1 MAYRTGRYADAL
13 SVFEAQLARRP
24 DSPLV
29 GQFNYWIGR
38 SAEQQGQTDRAV
50 KAYQEVCRRS
60 LRSFYCYQ
68 AGVRLAQLKGAEG
81 AAVNGIS
88 IEAAGGDPGGPT
100 VVLPEGGRRAFSR
113 DRHYLIALELIS
125 LRLREEAARELAV
138 LGERYASDKTAA
150 LKLAELHY
158 AAGNFQHSLR
168 LVRLYFQDVLERGGE
183 DVPARFW
190 EYAYPTDFVQWLR
203 QKTPPMKA
211 DPYLVAA
218 VVREESAFDARAV
231 SPVGARGLMQLMPY
245 TAEWVAR
252 QVGLKDYRNNLLM
265 DEDVN
270 VRLGSWYLQHL
281 IRRFNGNW
289 VLAVAGYN
297 AGPEAVERWT
307 ENGVRNL
314 DEFIESI
321 PYSETRYYTKKVIR
335 SYIEYRRVAGVES
348 APQWI
353 AQ

>member
-1 MAYRTGRYADAL
+1 MIHAISRQE
-13 SVFEAQLARRP
+13 S
-24 DSPLV
+24 
-29 GQFNYWIGR
+29 QF
-38 SAEQQGQTDRAV
+38 D
-50 KAYQEVCRRS
+50 KA
-60 LRSFYCYQ
+60 
-68 AGVRLAQLKGAEG
+68 A
-81 AAVNGIS
+81 IS
-88 IEAAGGDPGGPT
+88 HA
-100 VVLPEGGRRAFSR
+100 
-113 DRHYLIALELIS
+113 
-125 LRLREEAARELAV
+125 
-138 LGERYASDKTAA
+138 
-150 LKLAELHY
+150 
-158 AAGNFQHSLR
+158 
-168 LVRLYFQDVLERGGE
+168 
-183 DVPARFW
+183 
-190 EYAYPTDFVQWLR
+190 
-203 QKTPPMKA
+203 
-211 DPYLVAA
+211 
-218 VVREESAFDARAV
+218 
-231 SPVGARGLMQLMPY
+231 GARGLMQLMPY